1 MRDRTLLEG
10 RAMRRL
16 LIVVGLGVGLLS
28 GCGREAMQRGPE
40 PVSSIVSRDASLV
53 GAAQL
58 FATQAPVT
66 SLMPPLESDFRKV
79 MQPPI
84 L

>member
-1 MRDRTLLEG
+1 
-10 RAMRRL
+10 MRRL
-16 LIVVGLGVGLLS
+16 LIVVGLGAGLLS
-28 GCGREAMQRGPE
+28 GCGREAMQRGAE
-40 PVSSIVSRDASLV
+40 PVSSLATPDAPLV
-53 GAAQL
+53 GAAHL